1 MGRLIDSDDVKELI
15 NSLES
20 LPFEEDIDYLVD
32 SIPTAYDVEKVIA
45 EIERSKRRIVDELE
59 NLLHLGRYR
68 AYNDA
73 IYIMRNGKREQ

>member
-45 EIERSKRRIVDELE
+45 EI
-59 NLLHLGRYR
+59 
-68 AYNDA
+68 
-73 IYIMRNGKREQ
+73 

>member
-1 MGRLIDSDDVKELI
+1 MGRLVDSDDVKELI
-15 NSLES
+15 SSLDS

-32 SIPTAYDVEKVIA
+32 SIPTAYDVERVVA
-45 EIERSKRRIVDELE
+45 EIERSKRRIDDELD

-73 IYIMRNGKREQ
+73 IYILRNGRRG

>member
-1 MGRLIDSDDVKELI
+1 MGRLVDSDDVKELI

-32 SIPTAYDVEKVIA
+32 SIPTAYDVERVVS
-45 EIERSKRRIVDELE
+45 EIERNKRKIDDELE

-73 IYIMRNGKREQ
+73 IYILRNGRRG

>member
-1 MGRLIDSDDVKELI
+1 MGRLVDSDDVKELI

-20 LPFEEDIDYLVD
+20 LPFEEDVDYLVD
-32 SIPTAYDVEKVIA
+32 SIPTAYDVERVVA
-45 EIERSKRRIVDELE
+45 EIERNKRKIDDELE

-73 IYIMRNGKREQ
+73 IYILRNGRRG